1 MESGYVSAL
10 ISLWEDQRLAEGNLY
25 PHPRGSLIRA
35 FLHDLRITRA
45 SLRRSTFEDR
55 AIRGLKDGYT
65 IDESRKIST
74 ALLAS
79 RGSNEERSFRTR
91 LDLLLLHAMMLRSE
105 STRMVELADLVSIR
119 LDNEGQDCA
128 AVVMMVT
135 TGKTID
141 RADGSSP
148 RSIVYHGF
156 LRHKDV
162 LLCPVGALAQ
172 WLSYRWDSYG
182 EPTPSF
188 TDRAS
193 WYGKKLIPADLN
205 APLKSVSSRT
215 QSYWISRVFEE
226 VGVVSSKI
234 THTPRRTV
242 ARYMD
247 LLEVPEDQVGL
258 LPFFACCFTNRY

>member
-1 MESGYVSAL
+1 MSAL

-25 PHPRGSLIRA
+25 PHPRGPLIRA

-55 AIRGLKDGYT
+55 AIRGLQDGYT
-65 IDESRKIST
+65 PEESRRIST
-74 ALLAS
+74 ALLAGH
-79 RGSNEERSFRTR
+79 GSTEERSLRTR

-119 LDNEGQDCA
+119 LDNEGQDCI

-148 RSIVYHGF
+148 RNMVYHSF

-162 LLCPVGALAQ
+162 LVCPVGALAQ
-172 WLSYRWDSYG
+172 WFSYRWDAYG
-182 EPTPSF
+182 EPTPCF
-188 TDRAS
+188 ADRAS
-193 WYGKKLIPADLN
+193 WYGNKLIPADLAN
-205 APLKSVSSRT
+205 PLKGLSSRT
-215 QSYWISRVFEE
+215 QSHWISQVFEE

-247 LLEVPEDQVGL
+247 LLEVPEDQVDFF
-258 LPFFACCFTNRY
+258 PFFYRLLY